1 MPVWKCWPQTLQWS
15 WPTPSFLSSLTM
27 MAFSWLQKR
36 QVKVVARGSRCE
48 TDGQTEVYGPRGV
61 VGVKES
67 EAGRQAGRQLSTDGT
82 YLLRP
87 LRLAR

>member
-15 WPTPSFLSSLTM
+15 WPTPSFLSSLTV

-36 QVKVVARGSRCE
+36 QVKAVARGSRCE
-48 TDGQTEVYGPRGV
+48 TDGQTAVYEPHGV

-67 EAGRQAGRQLSTDGT
+67 GGGRPEDRKTIVYGRHVPS
-82 YLLRP
+82 
-87 LRLAR
+87 